1 MAQYEKVGW
10 KDHVKDNTT
19 GVVLQQGTPV
29 SASRLNQMDNGIALA
44 HEKLEGANRQV
55 QSIGQGM
62 QVLNGDV
69 NTPVSIQMDGR
80 TLIPLQNTELD
91 ASKFYVLG
99 DKKTKMKFSDSLI
112 VQGIAKFQGVNAK
125 AQVITRI
132 ANYEGKVPGVTTDN
146 PHTARR
152 TAGGQSGSTS
162 LLAPSAFV
170 NEIEGSNYALIAT
183 LNGAP
188 HTLTAE
194 NVGAISQ
201 LLYSF
206 NIIEEVERNLGRI
219 PRNTLAEKVQWCKD
233 NISNVNFLWYG
244 WGTGPNGYKATT
256 ARWQGGQWVLNSGN
270 FNNTASTPVQNKA
283 NAGDAVSIASLIQS
297 DGWVH
302 FLSYADAASSTVSSG
317 IYADYAELQL
327 ELRSTAVLHS
337 PRIPLF
343 EVSKEH
349 YDNILVNWN
358 EEEVLRRYPMVEG
371 YQHVQNPFVIAEGDN
386 LIPTFNEASLSVI
399 SSDFV
404 IKGDYE
410 IDLQTTGPQT
420 NTIEW
425 IIKVIPGQKYSFF
438 VEEIQKGTGGAVVIR
453 SADLA
458 TNIVWQTPIASIQNK
473 LTFTVPAGIT
483 RISIRL
489 FNSNQV
495 ANVAVTLK
503 NPMLVLGENI
513 KPFVPRNPSY
523 LFVEA
528 KLGSIGNYRDLLLEE
543 DGKIMM
549 RKIIEKDYVTDGT
562 LSWFYRPSESGTGF
576 KTFGG
581 PISDVANVAYAQFI
595 KYNGALLRYTSANA
609 GFVGAD
615 IGYVNNIKEF
625 KVSVSNAETGFAE
638 TYAPSVD
645 EIKAYFNGWKVKTFD
660 ANTLKP
666 TAWTSLV
673 DGSDAPTQTLAYVA
687 ANKSNGYIPY
697 RISYMLNNL
706 VLVELK
712 SEGAISVNGLTQVE
726 VGSGS
731 IIREKVR
738 ALHNAAD
745 SLTYINALFSANAA
759 QLSNSALAILG
770 VYKGN
775 MLESDWNIQ
784 SSINANGK
792 VYASKK
798 TSLVDTTA
806 EYFVSYII
814 YDKSKF
820 STNVVGGFAT
830 FANNIRTALDD
841 NIKRTEDNKRD
852 ISVNTLFIYD
862 MLKRLK
868 AGGL

>member
-1 MAQYEKVGW
+1 MAQNYKQVGW
-10 KDHVKDNTT
+10 KDHVKDGTT
-19 GVVLQQGTPV
+19 GAVLQQGTPV
-29 SASRLNQMDNGIALA
+29 SASNLNKMDAGIELA
-44 HEKLEGANRQV
+44 HQKLEGANRQV

-69 NTPVSIQMDGR
+69 NAPVSIQMDGR
-80 TLIPLQNTELD
+80 TLVSLQNTELD
-91 ASKFYVLG
+91 ASKFYVLA
-99 DKKTKMKFSDSLI
+99 DKRTKVKFSDSLI
-112 VQGIAKFQGVNAK
+112 VQGVNKFQGVNAK
-125 AQVITRI
+125 PQIITRI
-132 ANYEGKVPGVTTDN
+132 ANYENKSAGSNTDN
-146 PHTARR
+146 PHIAKSNS
-152 TAGGQSGSTS
+152 QSGGTWNV
-162 LLAPSAFV
+162 LQAPSAFQSEFSGAYSTV
-170 NEIEGSNYALIAT
+170 SKLDGAFTQLIQTVAGNMAQGLLSYNVVEEIER
-183 LNGAP
+183 
-188 HTLTAE
+188 
-194 NVGAISQ
+194 NV
-201 LLYSF
+201 
-206 NIIEEVERNLGRI
+206 GRI
-219 PRNTLAEKVQWCKD
+219 PRNTFAEKVQWIKE
-233 NISNVNFLWYG
+233 NVAKIICNLHGYG
-244 WGTGPNGYKATT
+244 KGPSGYKISLQ
-256 ARWQGGQWVLNSGN
+256 RWTSGAWTDSTSSVHTSSSVAKVAQGASDSPSV
-270 FNNTASTPVQNKA
+270 NTLV
-283 NAGDAVSIASLIQS
+283 QS
-297 DGWVH
+297 DGFVH
-302 FLSYADAASSTVSSG
+302 FIAFAEAADATSQSQVN
-317 IYADYAELQL
+317 IDYVELEI
-327 ELRSTAVLHS
+327 ELKSTAVLHA
-337 PRIPLF
+337 PRIPLY
-343 EVSKEH
+343 EVSKEQ

-358 EEEVLRRYPMVEG
+358 EEEVIRRYPMVEG
-371 YQHVQNPFVIAEGDN
+371 YQHVQNPFIIAEGDN
-386 LIPTFNEASLSVI
+386 LIPTFNEASLSII

-453 SADLA
+453 SQDLA
-458 TNIVWQTPIASIQNK
+458 TTIVWQTPVASIQNK

-483 RISIRL
+483 RISVRL

-503 NPMLVLGENI
+503 NPMLVVGENI

-543 DGKIMM
+543 DGKMMM
-549 RKIIEKDYVTDGT
+549 RKIIEKDYVADGT
-562 LSWFYRPSESGTGF
+562 LGWFYRPSESGTGF

-638 TYAPSVD
+638 TYAPAVD
-645 EIKAYFNGWKVKTFD
+645 EIKAYFNGWKVKTYD
-660 ANTLKP
+660 TTTLKP

-673 DGSDAPTQTLAYVA
+673 DGTDAPTQTLAYVA

-697 RISYMLNNL
+697 KISYMLNNL
-706 VLVELK
+706 VLVELR

-745 SLTYINALFSANAA
+745 SLTYINALFSASTA
-759 QLSNSALAILG
+759 QLKNPAIAILA

-798 TSLVDTTA
+798 TSLVDTNA

-820 STNVVGGFAT
+820 STNVIGGFAT

-862 MLKRLK
+862 MLKRLQ